1 MKAKLPTS
9 TELKPYLLEALSEL
23 GGPTD
28 NARLAD
34 YVAKRLELSDEMLEL
49 LHRNSEKGRR
59 TEFAY
64 RLAWAKTRLRNEG
77 LIERAGSKLWKL
89 VVPTTSET

>member
-9 TELKPYLLEALSEL
+9 TELRPYLLEGLSEL
-23 GGPTD
+23 GGTAG
-28 NARLAD
+28 NAGLAD
-34 YVAKRLELSDEMLEL
+34 YVAKRLDLSDELLEL
-49 LHRNSEKGRR
+49 RHDPEKGKR

-64 RLAWAKTRLRNEG
+64 RLAWARTRLRNEG

-89 VVPTTSET
+89 TTNPASGS